1 MNLIKLKSL
10 ILISIVFASHY
21 KQIEVMITTF
31 PISFNLKDGTQVKVY
46 REENDRYEFYLT
58 RLNSEKHNFM
68 LVSGKI
74 EESYETRF
82 DELQQEAVS
91 LFEKM
96 RSAGSN

>member
-1 MNLIKLKSL
+1 M
-10 ILISIVFASHY
+10 IS
-21 KQIEVMITTF
+21 TF
-31 PISFNLKDGTQVKVY
+31 PVTFNLKDGTQVKVY
-46 REENDRYEFYLT
+46 KEENECYEFFLT

-68 LVSGKI
+68 LVGGKI

-96 RSAGSN
+96 RSGEWN